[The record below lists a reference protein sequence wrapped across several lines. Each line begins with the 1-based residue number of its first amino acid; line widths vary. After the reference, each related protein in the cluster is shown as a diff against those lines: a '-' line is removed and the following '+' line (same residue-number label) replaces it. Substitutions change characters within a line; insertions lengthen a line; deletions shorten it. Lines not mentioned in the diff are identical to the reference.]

1 MYAKHTYLTTSE
13 RISCFWGRM
22 NWIWIL
28 SCYHYKSPSGNT
40 DNLTSTIKFQS
51 SHKCFHFPRH
61 LKHILIFFKW
71 FKLSLPENIFKLSFL
86 ENLNSAEQRPP
97 PLHFLTLNIKY
108 SLPNQCISGFF
119 VLISQAFHAFKHSVV
134 NKKYCYRIKCWY

>member
-40 DNLTSTIKFQS
+40 ENLTSTIKFQS

-97 PLHFLTLNIKY
+97 PPPFSYTEYKIQFAKPMYFWIFCFNQS
-108 SLPNQCISGFF
+108 SLPCF
-119 VLISQAFHAFKHSVV
+119 
-134 NKKYCYRIKCWY
+134 